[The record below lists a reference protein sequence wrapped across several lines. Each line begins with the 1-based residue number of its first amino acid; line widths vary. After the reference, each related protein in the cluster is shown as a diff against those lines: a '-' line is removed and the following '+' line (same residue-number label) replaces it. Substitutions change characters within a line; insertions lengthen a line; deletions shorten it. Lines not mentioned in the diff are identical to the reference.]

1 MAWDGIEQAEVEYV
15 AILVNNVLWGI
26 SCTQTFLYFLH
37 FRKNDKNLIK
47 ALWLSRTFV
56 VAVITNVDDQLTCSR
71 ICDTTHLILTN
82 RGFWVDIV
90 LSDNGFIVSQEYLWA
105 SFFTCLVALPCQLFF
120 VYRIWIFAGKFWLIP
135 TIFVPASVY
144 QLAGYIAFLVMN
156 YKTISIAQFYSL
168 QKLLKSIWGV
178 SAVEDTLITLVLFYM
193 LWKQRDG
200 ELLRQT
206 SQLLYRVMFIGI
218 NTGTWTALV
227 ALFALITMT
236 VWPNSMAFVSLNLVI
251 SPIYCNTLLA
261 NLNARD
267 YIRGAR
273 DSYGGT
279 MTGTNTHMTPSFR
292 ITQQD
297 GMETLEMDME
307 SQAGSNGATMFDHQ
321 SSANLKLKNEGVPKI
336 RTM

>member
-47 ALWLSRTFV
+47 ALVLWLW
-56 VAVITNVDDQLTCSR
+56 

-135 TIFVPASVY
+135 MIFVPASVY

-200 ELLRQT
+200 ELLGQT

-279 MTGTNTHMTPSFR
+279 MTGTNTHMTMTPSFR

-307 SQAGSNGATMFDHQ
+307 SQAGSNGATMFDQ
-321 SSANLKLKNEGVPKI
+321 SSANLKLENEGVPKT

>member
-26 SCTQTFLYFLH
+26 SCTQTF
-37 FRKNDKNLIK
+37 RKNDKNLIK
-47 ALWLSRTFV
+47 ALVLWLW
-56 VAVITNVDDQLTCSR
+56 

-135 TIFVPASVY
+135 MIFVPASVY

-200 ELLRQT
+200 ELLGQT

-279 MTGTNTHMTPSFR
+279 MTGTNTHMTMTPSFR

-307 SQAGSNGATMFDHQ
+307 SQAGSNGATMFDQ
-321 SSANLKLKNEGVPKI
+321 SSANLKLENEGVPKT

>member
-1 MAWDGIEQAEVEYV
+1 MAWDGIEQAEVD
-15 AILVNNVLWGI
+15 
-26 SCTQTFLYFLH
+26 
-37 FRKNDKNLIK
+37 FRKNDSNLIK
-47 ALWLSRTFV
+47 ALVIWLW
-56 VAVITNVDDQLTCSR
+56 

-90 LSDNGFIVSQEYLWA
+90 LSDNGFIVSQEYLDLD
-105 SFFTCLVALPCQLFF
+105 F
-120 VYRIWIFAGKFWLIP
+120 RREI
-135 TIFVPASVY
+135 
-144 QLAGYIAFLVMN
+144 LADTHDIRACFRLSACGIHC
-156 YKTISIAQFYSL
+156 YKTISISQFYSL

-200 ELLRQT
+200 ELLGQT

-279 MTGTNTHMTPSFR
+279 MTGTNTHMTMTPSFR
-292 ITQQD
+292 VTQQD

-307 SQAGSNGATMFDHQ
+307 SQAGSNGATMFDQ
-321 SSANLKLKNEGVPKI
+321 SSANLKLNNEGIPKT

>member
-15 AILVNNVLWGI
+15 AVLVNNVLWGI

-37 FRKNDKNLIK
+37 FRKNDSNLIK
-47 ALWLSRTFV
+47 ALVIWLW
-56 VAVITNVDDQLTCSR
+56 

-156 YKTISIAQFYSL
+156 YKTISISQFYSL

-200 ELLRQT
+200 ELLGQT

-279 MTGTNTHMTPSFR
+279 MTGTNTHMTMTPSFR
-292 ITQQD
+292 VTQQD

-307 SQAGSNGATMFDHQ
+307 SQAGSNGATMFEQ
-321 SSANLKLKNEGVPKI
+321 SSANLKLNNEGIPKT